1 MIKIVRTKNEHESKG
16 DGVTMS
22 TNLRVAFIG
31 AGKMAEAM
39 ISGIVQ
45 TGTVDPHH
53 IVATNRS
60 NEERL
65 LELHNRYGI
74 QGIVRDK
81 VKLSSFDV
89 IIMAM
94 KPKDA
99 QECLLSI
106 KDELTPN
113 QVVMSVLAGIS
124 IEYMENYL
132 QEGQQVI
139 RVMPNTSS
147 MLRES
152 ATAIS
157 AGQNV
162 TMKNLKLAK
171 SLLACIGEVYLIE
184 ENQMDLFTGIAGSGP
199 AYFYYLME
207 HIEKT
212 ALANG
217 MSAIQ
222 ARKIGAQTIFGAA
235 KMMIERDESTTELR
249 KNVTSPNGTTAAGL
263 EALAQS
269 GGGKAIKAAVEGAM
283 NRSKEMTSQLQKITI

>member
-1 MIKIVRTKNEHESKG
+1 
-16 DGVTMS
+16 MS

-31 AGKMAEAM
+31 AGNMAEAM

-45 TGTVDPHH
+45 TGMLAPHQ
-53 IVATNRS
+53 IVATNRN
-60 NEERL
+60 NEDRL

-74 QGIVRDK
+74 QGIERDK
-81 VKLSSFDV
+81 VQLSSYDV

-99 QECLLSI
+99 ENGFLSI
-106 KDELTPN
+106 KDELVPE

-124 IEYMENYL
+124 TEYMEGIL
-132 QEGQQVI
+132 QDRQQVI

-147 MLRES
+147 MLRQS

-157 AGQNV
+157 PGQNV
-162 TMKNLKLAK
+162 TMKNVNVAK
-171 SLLACIGEVYLIE
+171 RLLACIGEVYMIE
-184 ENQMDLFTGIAGSGP
+184 EDQMDLFTGIAGSGP

-222 ARKIGAQTIFGAA
+222 AREIGAQTILGAA
-235 KMMIERDESTTELR
+235 KMMIEREESPTQLR
-249 KNVTSPNGTTAAGL
+249 QNVTSPNGTTEAGL
-263 EALAQS
+263 EALAQN
-269 GGGKAIKAAVEGAM
+269 GGGKAIKAAIEGAM
-283 NRSKEMTSQLQKITI
+283 NRSKEITSQLQKMTI

>member
-1 MIKIVRTKNEHESKG
+1 
-16 DGVTMS
+16 MS

-31 AGKMAEAM
+31 AGNMAEAM

-45 TGTVDPHH
+45 TGTLAPHQ
-53 IVATNRS
+53 ITATNRS
-60 NEERL
+60 NGERL

-74 QGIVRDK
+74 QGIRRDK
-81 VKLSSFDV
+81 VQLSSYDV
-89 IIMAM
+89 IFMAM

-99 QECLLSI
+99 EACLLSI
-106 KDELTPN
+106 RDEIRPD

-124 IEYMENYL
+124 TDFMENIL
-132 QEGQQVI
+132 QQEQQVI

-157 AGQNV
+157 PGQNV
-162 TMKNLKLAK
+162 TMKNVKLAK
-171 SLLACIGEVYLIE
+171 SLLACIGEVYVIE

-212 ALANG
+212 AFENG
-217 MSAIQ
+217 MDIKQ
-222 ARKIGAQTIFGAA
+222 AREIGAQTILGAA
-235 KMMIERDESTTELR
+235 KMMIERDETPTELR
-249 KNVTSPNGTTAAGL
+249 QNVTSPNGTTAAGL
-263 EALAQS
+263 EALSDS
-269 GGGKAIKAAVEGAM
+269 GGGTAIKAAIEGAM
-283 NRSKEMTSQLQKITI
+283 NRSKEITKDLEKVPAEA